1 MHEWETATKT
11 LREELDTLTA
21 SLYEGKRKGAVK
33 QFPEDIQAI
42 YWKKREDRTAEEEQ
56 LTQLVQRQV
65 DFEYRR
71 LNFAKSFEKDPPKL
85 AKYLEL
91 TTALKA
97 LDLFLSTPEQ
107 ARDLAASMVAAARA
121 LDEWADTVDPDPI
134 TAATERLIRTHEQ
147 GVS

>member
-1 MHEWETATKT
+1 MSTNISMHYHTGDSSPTVEVRDARGEPVIKIG
-11 LREELDTLTA
+11 D
-21 SLYEGKRKGAVK
+21 YP
-33 QFPEDIQAI
+33 Q
-42 YWKKREDRTAEEEQ
+42 
-56 LTQLVQRQV
+56 
-65 DFEYRR
+65 
-71 LNFAKSFEKDPPKL
+71 
-85 AKYLEL
+85 
-91 TTALKA
+91 A